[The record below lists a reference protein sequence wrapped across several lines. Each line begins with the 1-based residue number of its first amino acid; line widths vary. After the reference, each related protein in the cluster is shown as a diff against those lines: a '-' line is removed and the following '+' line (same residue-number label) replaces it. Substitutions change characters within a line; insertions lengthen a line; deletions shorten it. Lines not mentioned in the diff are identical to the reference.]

1 MLDRKKKSDQ
11 QPNRFSTP
19 GDEVHPEGA
28 PPYGSDSLPAPSFP
42 HYRNGFPSGAVSLG
56 WVFGSMGSEI
66 IERLPF
72 GVYAADQRG
81 VVCDANGAFLS
92 LLGARRVEDL
102 GRRNLGDFIVG
113 AGDVAGRFLPEG
125 SVRLC
130 GRDGVER
137 IANHSRLP
145 SDFLQA
151 GPYHFG
157 VLREVTD
164 TTERGNLQAQRLA
177 SLGGLTGRV
186 SHDLNNLLVAILGYA
201 NLLLDGDP
209 HGSGGAQLSQI
220 VEAAGRA
227 RELTHQLVEYSGK
240 AAAEVREVDLNQLVE
255 ETVRLIEI
263 SVSKKVTLEYELA
276 PGIPPV
282 WAYAI
287 QIRQVV
293 MNLVVNAAEAIGERP
308 GRIRVLTKIKNA
320 APLPLPTSS
329 EADRLVA
336 GTYCVL
342 EVSDTGLGMTPEMR
356 RQIFEPFVTSKDAGR
371 GLGLAAV
378 ADIVVSHRGA
388 VELASE
394 PGSGTQFRVLLPC
407 VAKEQP
413 EPAQPLDPGPVGQG
427 TILVVDDEDL
437 VRSVARVALER
448 AGFRVLLATDG
459 REAIDA
465 FERHADDIS
474 AVVLDVQLPVVDSVE
489 VFERMHSLRPSVPV
503 VLSSG
508 YVQRDLPLGFDGE
521 RIAGFIQKPYSP
533 SRLVE
538 EMRELTAD

>member
-1 MLDRKKKSDQ
+1 MLDRKKKPDE
-11 QPNRFSTP
+11 QPNRLSSP

-28 PPYGSDSLPAPSFP
+28 PPYGSDSLPSPSFP
-42 HYRNGFPSGAVSLG
+42 HYRNGFPSGVVNLG

-72 GVYAADQRG
+72 GVYAVDQRG
-81 VVCDANGAFLS
+81 VVCDANGSFLA
-92 LLGARRVEDL
+92 LLGVHRVEDL
-102 GRRNLGDFIVG
+102 GRRSLADFVVEG
-113 AGDVAGRFLPEG
+113 ADASGRFLPDG
-125 SVRLC
+125 GVRLR

-137 IANHSRLP
+137 HLAHSRLP

-157 VLREVTD
+157 VLREITD
-164 TTERGNLQAQRLA
+164 TTERSTLQEQRLA
-177 SLGGLTGRV
+177 SLGSLTGRV

-209 HGSGGAQLSQI
+209 QESSGAQLKQI

-263 SVSKKVTLEYELA
+263 SVSKKITLDYELA
-276 PGIPPV
+276 PDIPPV

-293 MNLVVNAAEAIGERP
+293 MNLVVNAAEAIDERP
-308 GRIRVLTKIKNA
+308 GRIRVLTRIKNA
-320 APLPLPTSS
+320 APLPLPTSP

-342 EVSDTGLGMTPEMR
+342 EVSDTGPGMTPEMR
-356 RQIFEPFVTSKDAGR
+356 RQIFEPHVTFKDDGR

-394 PGSGTQFRVLLPC
+394 PGSGTQFRVFLPC
-407 VAKEQP
+407 VAKEPP
-413 EPAQPLDPGPVGQG
+413 EAVQSVDPGPVAHG

-448 AGFRVLLATDG
+448 AGFSVLLATDG
-459 REAIDA
+459 REALET
-465 FERHADDIS
+465 FERYADDIS

-489 VFERMHSLRPSVPV
+489 VFERMHRLRPKVPV
-503 VLSSG
+503 LLSSG
-508 YVQRDLPLGFDGE
+508 RVRRDLPLGFDSE

-533 SRLVE
+533 GRLVE
-538 EMRELTAD
+538 EMRELVSD